1 MRIDHYD
8 LQGEVQYQQQ
18 QAQSRKVR
26 RLGPVPAAS
35 QAQSPAT
42 APADSTPAAGGSQLT
57 FTRSSL
63 LTLQMASRTAA
74 GPVPAAPHRPPPSLP
89 RPARANRMAFP
100 TTGSTTASGSSS

>member
-1 MRIDHYD
+1 
-8 LQGEVQYQQQ
+8 VQYLQQ

-57 FTRSSL
+57 FTRSSC
-63 LTLQMASRTAA
+63 
-74 GPVPAAPHRPPPSLP
+74 
-89 RPARANRMAFP
+89 
-100 TTGSTTASGSSS
+100 